1 MFQLT
6 GRSTARGTAGLCDEV
21 TAAILRHPPPR
32 PGVSPAAAPAASC
45 ARRSGRPGPAGCG
58 FRRTRRAA
66 RASDPRGERLEDP
79 KSPQQHSTRE
89 KTESARIHNLYSFCS
104 FSGPHIDRRGGR
116 LEDPKSLQQH
126 RLGASGA
133 RAPRGPGRTRVGLRT
148 GFRFPAPREPGRLE
162 TPHPGFRKPVVSK
175 TRVSKTRGFENPGF
189 ENPCWIRDPRTRRA
203 SRTRRPPVL
212 QADAPSGR
220 EGCRTIPGAVGAP
233 RAGEC
238 RPRWLLLP
246 CSSEPAAL
254 FHVSRGTGRTHGHDH
269 AHGSRSSF
277 LPTMPL

>member
-1 MFQLT
+1 MRIPPDAA
-6 GRSTARGTAGLCDEV
+6 GRAGF
-21 TAAILRHPPPR
+21 RPPR
-32 PGVSPAAAPAASC
+32 
-45 ARRSGRPGPAGCG
+45 
-58 FRRTRRAA
+58 
-66 RASDPRGERLEDP
+66 
-79 KSPQQHSTRE
+79 
-89 KTESARIHNLYSFCS
+89 
-104 FSGPHIDRRGGR
+104 
-116 LEDPKSLQQH
+116 
-126 RLGASGA
+126 
-133 RAPRGPGRTRVGLRT
+133 RAPRGPEKSSTTFNPRKDGVRPDFTICTASAASRVRTSTVAAGASRT
-148 GFRFPAPREPGRLE
+148 LKVFNNIASAPRGPGRLE

-175 TRVSKTRGFENPGF
+175 TRVSTTRGFENPGF